1 LSEKHG
7 AKFSSTSL
15 GYPLV
20 RICSLNDVFL
30 RILDLEAS
38 PVERVSNCSKTIR
51 KGKKGKAKKIII
63 INKKPNNL

>member
-15 GYPLV
+15 GYPSV
-20 RICSLNDVFL
+20 RISSLNDVFS

-38 PVERVSNCSKTIR
+38 PVERASNCSKMVR
-51 KGKKGKAKKIII
+51 KGEKGKAKKNKFK
-63 INKKPNNL
+63 NKKPNNL